1 MAWGLRSKAIWN
13 LKLLELN
20 VVTGFVHCR
29 LDPFLLDGGCDR
41 LDGFDRTDVGVT
53 MHGAWG
59 SSCEHEPVLAGVCS
73 VRGEE
78 R

>member
-1 MAWGLRSKAIWN
+1 MHS
-13 LKLLELN
+13 EECF